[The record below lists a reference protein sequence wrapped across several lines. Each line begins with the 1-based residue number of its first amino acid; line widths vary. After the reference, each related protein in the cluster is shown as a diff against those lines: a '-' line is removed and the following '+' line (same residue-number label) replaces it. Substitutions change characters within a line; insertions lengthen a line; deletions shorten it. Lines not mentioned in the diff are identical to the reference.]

1 MTIWDELIIADYES
15 KWLDPDYDWE
25 NHRYRTY
32 ADEPEEEDEEETEIP
47 VFETEEEENDWREEQ
62 FLLDWER
69 IRKMVKCNA

>member
-25 NHRYRTY
+25 NRRYRTY
-32 ADEPEEEDEEETEIP
+32 TDEPDEKDEEETEIP

-62 FLLDWER
+62 LLLAEER

>member
-1 MTIWDELIIADYES
+1 MTNWDEIAIADYEQ

-32 ADEPEEEDEEETEIP
+32 ADEPEEEDETEIP

>member
-32 ADEPEEEDEEETEIP
+32 TDEPDEEETEIP
-47 VFETEEEENDWREEQ
+47 VFETEEEENDWQEAQ
-62 FLLDWER
+62 LLFSCEK